1 MVCAKHSTGV
11 LKGWHYQPEKF
22 YVPLK
27 HFRGFVLK
35 LFGEYLNTAYEHEKK
50 LLRWNKLSTEV
61 IETTFFGDARKLL
74 GYFPVQPVLSNLH

>member
-1 MVCAKHSTGV
+1 MVCAKHITGV

-50 LLRWNKLSTEV
+50 LLHWN
-61 IETTFFGDARKLL
+61 
-74 GYFPVQPVLSNLH
+74 